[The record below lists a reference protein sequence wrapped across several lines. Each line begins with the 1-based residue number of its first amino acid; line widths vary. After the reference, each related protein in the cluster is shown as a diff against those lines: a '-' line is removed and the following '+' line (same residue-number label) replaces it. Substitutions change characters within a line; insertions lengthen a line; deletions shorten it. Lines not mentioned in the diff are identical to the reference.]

1 MRWCPPTRKTRQT
14 DWLPVCI
21 FGCRSAGTIQEAGQ
35 AAGRKGMEQ
44 RDKGEKRIKEK
55 RKRMTP
61 VIFFLG
67 EKRGYGAVLTLIK
80 FSVDEIQKKS

>member
-1 MRWCPPTRKTRQT
+1 MESRTGSQQGK
-14 DWLPVCI
+14 
-21 FGCRSAGTIQEAGQ
+21 AGTEGQ
-35 AAGRKGMEQ
+35 GKQ
-44 RDKGEKRIKEK
+44 KIKEK

>member
-1 MRWCPPTRKTRQT
+1 
-14 DWLPVCI
+14 
-21 FGCRSAGTIQEAGQ
+21 
-35 AAGRKGMEQ
+35 MEQ